1 MTQPFR
7 RLASVDA
14 FRALTMFLMIFVND
28 LGSLRNIPGWL
39 EHAAK
44 TEDRMGLADVVFPA
58 FLFIVGLSI
67 PFAISK
73 RVEKG
78 YSRRSNLLYI
88 LTRSFALLVMGFFHV
103 NLEDYNK
110 ATAFLPKPLWQIGIT
125 VAFFLIWLDYP
136 PASSLRGV
144 RRKRLLQGS
153 GILLLVVLAL
163 LYKGTPDGGDSQA
176 GSSVWMQPQWYGI
189 LGLIGWSYLLCA
201 LVYLYAKDRLPL
213 LTAGLLFFIGFMI
226 ANKAGWL
233 GFLEPV
239 RDYIWIISSG
249 SLPVITMTGVLCAV
263 IYRRMPEGSGEKD
276 RRIRSLLV
284 MGILGAVML
293 AAGFAFRHLW
303 PISKIRATPPWVFI
317 CTGISIACFILLAYI
332 MDIKGRQRWIRPLK
346 PAGTSTLT
354 CYLLPYIHYALLD
367 FFGPACT
374 LPFVL
379 RTGGIG
385 LFKSL
390 LYALLIVWITG
401 MLEKRRIRL
410 SI

>member
-136 PASSLRGV
+136 PASSD
-144 RRKRLLQGS
+144 RKS
-153 GILLLVVLAL
+153 VV
-163 LYKGTPDGGDSQA
+163 
-176 GSSVWMQPQWYGI
+176 
-189 LGLIGWSYLLCA
+189 
-201 LVYLYAKDRLPL
+201 
-213 LTAGLLFFIGFMI
+213 
-226 ANKAGWL
+226 
-233 GFLEPV
+233 
-239 RDYIWIISSG
+239 
-249 SLPVITMTGVLCAV
+249 
-263 IYRRMPEGSGEKD
+263 
-276 RRIRSLLV
+276 
-284 MGILGAVML
+284 
-293 AAGFAFRHLW
+293 
-303 PISKIRATPPWVFI
+303 
-317 CTGISIACFILLAYI
+317 
-332 MDIKGRQRWIRPLK
+332 
-346 PAGTSTLT
+346 
-354 CYLLPYIHYALLD
+354 
-367 FFGPACT
+367 
-374 LPFVL
+374 
-379 RTGGIG
+379 
-385 LFKSL
+385 
-390 LYALLIVWITG
+390 
-401 MLEKRRIRL
+401 
-410 SI
+410 